1 MTEIVVKEIENEEHE
16 QPSVEEEEPHQP
28 VAQLEDKP
36 EVVQSV
42 QVEEEKPTPA
52 PKPKRVRPSRAKPP
66 FDPEKFKHELVQQL
80 KEEMSREISAK
91 DAYYK
96 AKEEKNQATREKL
109 KSLASKNL

>member
-1 MTEIVVKEIENEEHE
+1 MRTKNQYKRRPKKHPHPEPTVE
-16 QPSVEEEEPHQP
+16 QAVEE
-28 VAQLEDKP
+28 KP
-36 EVVQSV
+36 EQT
-42 QVEEEKPTPA
+42 VEKPVEVKPTPA

-80 KEEMSREISAK
+80 KEEMSREKTAK

-109 KSLASKNL
+109 KSLA

>member
-1 MTEIVVKEIENEEHE
+1 MSEIVVKEIENEEEHE
-16 QPSVEEEEPHQP
+16 VKEETEQS
-28 VAQLEDKP
+28 VAQIEDKP

-42 QVEEEKPTPA
+42 EEEKPAPA

-66 FDPEKFKHELVQQL
+66 FDPEKFKHELAQQL

-109 KSLASKNL
+109 KSLASKIL

>member
-1 MTEIVVKEIENEEHE
+1 MSEIVVKEIENEEHE
-16 QPSVEEEEPHQP
+16 QPTIKEEQP
-28 VAQLEDKP
+28 QQPAAQIEDKP

-42 QVEEEKPTPA
+42 QVEEEKPTPT

-66 FDPEKFKHELVQQL
+66 FDPEKCKRELV
-80 KEEMSREISAK
+80 KEEMSREISVK

>member
-1 MTEIVVKEIENEEHE
+1 MRTKNQYKRRQKKHPHPEPTVE
-16 QPSVEEEEPHQP
+16 QAVEE
-28 VAQLEDKP
+28 KP
-36 EVVQSV
+36 EQT
-42 QVEEEKPTPA
+42 VEKPVEVKPTPA

-80 KEEMSREISAK
+80 KEEMSREMTAK

-109 KSLASKNL
+109 KSLASKIV

>member
-1 MTEIVVKEIENEEHE
+1 MTEIVVKEIENEEEHE
-16 QPSVEEEEPHQP
+16 VKEETEQP
-28 VAQLEDKP
+28 VAQIEDQP

-109 KSLASKNL
+109 KSLASKIL

>member
-1 MTEIVVKEIENEEHE
+1 MSEIVVKEIENEEEHE
-16 QPSVEEEEPHQP
+16 VKEETEQP
-28 VAQLEDKP
+28 VAQIEDKP

-42 QVEEEKPTPA
+42 EEEKPAPA

-109 KSLASKNL
+109 KSLASKIL

>member
-1 MTEIVVKEIENEEHE
+1 MSEIVVKEIENEEEHE
-16 QPSVEEEEPHQP
+16 VKEETEQP
-28 VAQLEDKP
+28 VAQIEDKP

-42 QVEEEKPTPA
+42 EEEKPAPT

-109 KSLASKNL
+109 KSLASKIL

>member
-1 MTEIVVKEIENEEHE
+1 MRTKNQYKRRQKKHPHPEPTVE
-16 QPSVEEEEPHQP
+16 QAVEE
-28 VAQLEDKP
+28 KP
-36 EVVQSV
+36 EQT
-42 QVEEEKPTPA
+42 VEKPVEVKPTPA

-80 KEEMSREISAK
+80 KEEMSREKTAK

-109 KSLASKNL
+109 KSLA